1 MPPCTPSSPPRV
13 VVTGVGMITPLG
25 LDTKSTWEA
34 LVAGKSCAAP
44 VTHFDAS
51 AFEVR
56 FACQVNDFDPARY
69 LDYKEARRMARFT
82 QFAVAAAG
90 EALRD
95 AGLEIAPEEAPRVGV
110 NIGSAIGGV
119 ETFVEAVLTNL
130 NKGPRR
136 VSPFAVPMLM
146 ANAAA
151 GQVAISY
158 GAQGPNFAVVSACA
172 TGTNAVGEAWEIIRR
187 GDADVMITGGS
198 EAPIVPMAF
207 AAIANMG
214 ALSKR
219 NDDPA
224 GASRPFDATRDGF
237 VSGEGA
243 GVLILE
249 RLDHAL
255 ARKAPI
261 YAEMVGYGATSDAYH
276 ITAPVEGGN
285 GAARAIVVA
294 LNKAGMSPDELD
306 YINAHGTSTQLND
319 AAETNAIKTALG
331 SHAYKVP
338 ISSTKSMLGH
348 LMGAAGAVEA
358 IVAILTIREGI
369 IHPTIN
375 YHHPDPVC
383 DLDYVPN
390 VARKAKVRTAISN
403 SFGFGGHNAC
413 VAFRKYEG

>member
-1 MPPCTPSSPPRV
+1 
-13 VVTGVGMITPLG
+13 
-25 LDTKSTWEA
+25 
-34 LVAGKSCAAP
+34 
-44 VTHFDAS
+44 
-51 AFEVR
+51 
-56 FACQVNDFDPARY
+56 
-69 LDYKEARRMARFT
+69 
-82 QFAVAAAG
+82 
-90 EALRD
+90 
-95 AGLEIAPEEAPRVGV
+95 
-110 NIGSAIGGV
+110 
-119 ETFVEAVLTNL
+119 
-130 NKGPRR
+130 
-136 VSPFAVPMLM
+136 
-146 ANAAA
+146 
-151 GQVAISY
+151 
-158 GAQGPNFAVVSACA
+158 
-172 TGTNAVGEAWEIIRR
+172 
-187 GDADVMITGGS
+187 
-198 EAPIVPMAF
+198 
-207 AAIANMG
+207 
-214 ALSKR
+214 
-219 NDDPA
+219 
-224 GASRPFDATRDGF
+224 
-237 VSGEGA
+237 
-243 GVLILE
+243 
-249 RLDHAL
+249 
-255 ARKAPI
+255 
-261 YAEMVGYGATSDAYH
+261 VGYGATSDAYH

-358 IVAILTIREGI
+358 IVAVLTIREGI

>member
-1 MPPCTPSSPPRV
+1 MPPSPPRV

-25 LDTKSTWEA
+25 LDANSTWEA

-44 VTHFDAS
+44 VTRFDTS

-69 LDYKEARRMARFT
+69 LDYKEARRMARYT

-95 AGLEIAPEEAPRVGV
+95 AGLEITPEEAPRVGV
-110 NIGSAIGGV
+110 NIGSAIGGA
-119 ETFVEAVLTNL
+119 EAFVEAVLTNL
-130 NKGPRR
+130 HKGPRR

-146 ANAAA
+146 ANGAA

-158 GAQGPNFAVVSACA
+158 GAQGPNFALVSACA

-198 EAPIVPMAF
+198 EAPIIPMAF
-207 AAIANMG
+207 AALANMG

-255 ARKAPI
+255 ARGAPI

-276 ITAPVEGGN
+276 ITAPAEGGA
-285 GAARAIVVA
+285 GAARAISIA
-294 LNKAGMSPDELD
+294 LTKAGMAPEELD

-319 AAETNAIKTALG
+319 AAETNAIKAALG
-331 SHAYKVP
+331 AHAYMVP

-348 LMGAAGAVEA
+348 LMGAAGAIEA
-358 IVAILTIREGI
+358 IVSVLTIRHGI

-375 YHHPDPVC
+375 YRHPDPVC

-390 VARKAKVRTAISN
+390 VARKAQVRTAISN

>member
-1 MPPCTPSSPPRV
+1 MPSSPTRV
-13 VVTGVGMITPLG
+13 VVTGAGMITPLG
-25 LDTKSTWEA
+25 LDTDSTWQA
-34 LVAGKSCAAP
+34 LVAGTSCAAP
-44 VTHFDAS
+44 VTRFDTS

-56 FACQVNDFDPARY
+56 FASQVNDFDPAKY
-69 LDYKEARRMARFT
+69 MDFKEARRTARFT

-95 AGLEIAPEEAPRVGV
+95 SGLEITPEEAPHVGV
-110 NIGSAIGGV
+110 NVSSAIGGV
-119 ETFVEAVLTNL
+119 EAFIDAVVTNL
-130 NKGPRR
+130 QKGPRR
-136 VSPFAVPMLM
+136 VSPFAIPMLM
-146 ANAAA
+146 ANGAA
-151 GQVAISY
+151 GQVAISL

-198 EAPIVPMAF
+198 EAPIVPMSF
-207 AAIANMG
+207 AALANMG

-237 VSGEGA
+237 VAGEGA

-255 ARKAPI
+255 ARRAPI

-276 ITAPVEGGN
+276 ITAPAEGGV
-285 GAARAIVVA
+285 GAARAITIA
-294 LNKAGMSPDELD
+294 LTKAGMAPGELD

-319 AAETNAIKTALG
+319 AAETNAIKKALG
-331 SHAYKVP
+331 AHAYKVP

-348 LMGAAGAVEA
+348 LMGAAGAIEA
-358 IVAILTIREGI
+358 IVTVLTIRHGV

-375 YHHPDPVC
+375 YRHPDPAC

-390 VARKAKVRTAISN
+390 VARPARVRTAISN

-413 VAFRKYEG
+413 VAFREYEG

>member
-1 MPPCTPSSPPRV
+1 
-13 VVTGVGMITPLG
+13 
-25 LDTKSTWEA
+25 
-34 LVAGKSCAAP
+34 
-44 VTHFDAS
+44 
-51 AFEVR
+51 
-56 FACQVNDFDPARY
+56 
-69 LDYKEARRMARFT
+69 
-82 QFAVAAAG
+82 
-90 EALRD
+90 
-95 AGLEIAPEEAPRVGV
+95 
-110 NIGSAIGGV
+110 
-119 ETFVEAVLTNL
+119 
-130 NKGPRR
+130 
-136 VSPFAVPMLM
+136 VPMLM

-306 YINAHGTSTQLND
+306 YVNAHGTSTQLND

-358 IVAILTIREGI
+358 IVAVLTIRDGI

>member
-358 IVAILTIREGI
+358 IVAVLTIRDGI